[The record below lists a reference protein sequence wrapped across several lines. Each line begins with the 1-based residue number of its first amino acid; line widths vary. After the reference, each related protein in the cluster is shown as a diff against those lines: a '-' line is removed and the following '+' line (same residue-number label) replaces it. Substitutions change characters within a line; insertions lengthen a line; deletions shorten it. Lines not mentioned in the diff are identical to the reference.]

1 MQAPAVWKSRPTG
14 AATRFD
20 WSAVLRDVELS
31 GKRRA
36 TTFEHFR
43 STSTYDDYTVSGP
56 AGCFA
61 VCSWGLEGMSAWWW
75 SRWTEWETDAD
86 QRIPPLARSKYSLP
100 ILDNHPALVE
110 DGVPG
115 LLTQKGFETAYTGYQ
130 QHMIDE
136 LNASTAGTM
145 TAVRR
150 CTRRSKD

>member
-1 MQAPAVWKSRPTG
+1 LQSAAGAWRVCRPG
-14 AATRFD
+14 GGHD
-20 WSAVLRDVELS
+20 
-31 GKRRA
+31 
-36 TTFEHFR
+36 
-43 STSTYDDYTVSGP
+43 GP
-56 AGCFA
+56 
-61 VCSWGLEGMSAWWW
+61 
-75 SRWTEWETDAD
+75 TEWETDAD